1 MVFFNLSKLKNR
13 SRSDIVCQILEA
25 ANDDGENGEGITLTK
40 IMYNVILCNEQ
51 MKEYLALLID
61 DGLIT
66 YDSTMSTFKTTEK
79 GLTFLQ
85 AYNQLD
91 KMLKGQQ
98 I

>member
-1 MVFFNLSKLKNR
+1 MAFFNLSKLKNR

-25 ANDDGENGEGITLTK
+25 ANEDDENGEGITLTK
-40 IMYNVILCNEQ
+40 IMYNVVLCNEQ

-61 DGLIT
+61 GDLIT
-66 YDSTMSTFKTTEK
+66 YDSTMSTFKTTER

-85 AYNQLD
+85 AYNQMD
-91 KMLKGQQ
+91 KMLRGQQ

>member
-1 MVFFNLSKLKNR
+1 LAFLNLSKLKNR

-40 IMYNVILCNEQ
+40 IMYNVVLCNEQ

-61 DGLIT
+61 GDLIT
-66 YDSTMSTFKTTEK
+66 YDSTMSTFKTTER

-85 AYNQLD
+85 AYNQMD
-91 KMLKGQQ
+91 KMLRGQQ

>member
-1 MVFFNLSKLKNR
+1 LAFFNLSKLKNR

-40 IMYNVILCNEQ
+40 IMYNVVLCNEQ

-61 DGLIT
+61 GGLIT

-85 AYNQLD
+85 AYNQMD

>member
-1 MVFFNLSKLKNR
+1 LAFFNLSKLKNR

-25 ANDDGENGEGITLTK
+25 ANEDGENGEGITLTK
-40 IMYNVILCNEQ
+40 IMYNVVLCNEQ

-61 DGLIT
+61 GDLIT

-85 AYNQLD
+85 AYNHLD

>member
-1 MVFFNLSKLKNR
+1 LAFFNLSKLKNR

-25 ANDDGENGEGITLTK
+25 ANEDDENGEGITLTK
-40 IMYNVILCNEQ
+40 IMYNVVLCNEQ

-61 DGLIT
+61 GDLIT
-66 YDSTMSTFKTTEK
+66 CDSTMSTFKTTEK

-91 KMLKGQQ
+91 KILKGQQ

>member
-1 MVFFNLSKLKNR
+1 MKNR
-13 SRSDIVCQILEA
+13 RRSDIVCQILEA

>member
-1 MVFFNLSKLKNR
+1 LAFFNLSKLKNR

-40 IMYNVILCNEQ
+40 IMYNVVLCNEQ

-61 DGLIT
+61 GDLIT
-66 YDSTMSTFKTTEK
+66 YDSTMSTFKTTER

-85 AYNQLD
+85 AYNQMD
-91 KMLKGQQ
+91 KMLRGQQ

>member
-1 MVFFNLSKLKNR
+1 MAFFNLSKLKNR

-40 IMYNVILCNEQ
+40 IMYNVVLCNEQ

-66 YDSTMSTFKTTEK
+66 YDSTMRTFKTTEK
-79 GLTFLQ
+79 GFTFLQ
-85 AYNQLD
+85 GFNQID
-91 KMLKGQQ
+91 KILREQQ

>member
-1 MVFFNLSKLKNR
+1 MKNR
-13 SRSDIVCQILEA
+13 SRTDIVCQILEA

>member
-1 MVFFNLSKLKNR
+1 MAFFNLSKLKNR

-25 ANDDGENGEGITLTK
+25 ANEDDENGEGITLTK
-40 IMYNVILCNEQ
+40 IMYNVVLCNEQ
-51 MKEYLALLID
+51 MREYLALLID
-61 DGLIT
+61 GDLIT
-66 YDSTMSTFKTTEK
+66 YDSTRSTFKTTER

>member
-1 MVFFNLSKLKNR
+1 LAFFNLSKLKNR

-25 ANDDGENGEGITLTK
+25 ANDDGENDEGITLTK
-40 IMYNVILCNEQ
+40 LMYNVVLCNEQ

-79 GLTFLQ
+79 GLTLLQ

>member
-1 MVFFNLSKLKNR
+1 MKNR

-25 ANDDGENGEGITLTK
+25 ANDDGENGEGINLTK
-40 IMYNVILCNEQ
+40 LMYNVILCNEQ
-51 MKEYLALLID
+51 MKEYLAFLID

-85 AYNQLD
+85 AYNQMD
-91 KMLKGQQ
+91 KILKGQQ